1 MVSTEVMGID
11 RTGQRPVGG
20 LKAYVEEELPPPVT
34 VPGEN
39 SRGLGVWLFAPG
51 RHWLGQWCLQGGRD
65 RKDGECVW
73 GPVNMGA
80 PRGLQEGLSQR
91 CLDTTLELGEGVGLE

>member
-1 MVSTEVMGID
+1 MSTEVMGVD

-20 LKAYVEEELPPPVT
+20 LKACVEEELPHPVT

-39 SRGLGVWLFAPG
+39 SRGLGVWLFAP
-51 RHWLGQWCLQGGRD
+51 RWHWLGQWCLQGGRD

-73 GPVNMGA
+73 GPVNTGS
-80 PRGLQEGLSQR
+80 PRSPQEGLSQR
-91 CLDTTLELGEGVGLE
+91 CLDTTLEPGEGVGLE